1 MGRLCLLLV
10 VTLSS
15 LTCQVLCSG
24 MFELKL
30 QEFLNKKG
38 IQGNSNCCPRGSAQS
53 QHQQCECKTF
63 FRVCLKHYQAN
74 VSPEPPCTYGGAV
87 TPVLGSNS
95 FQVPETNAESFTNPI
110 RFPFGFT
117 WPGTF
122 SLIIEALHTD
132 SLDDL
137 ATDNPERLISRTTTQ
152 RHLTVGEE
160 WSKDMQ
166 TGGRTELRYAYR
178 FLCDEHYYGEGC
190 SVFCRPRDDA
200 FGHFSCGERG
210 EIICNSGWKGAYC
223 TEPICLPGCDEEH
236 GFCEKPGE
244 CKCRVG
250 FSGRYCDDCI
260 RYPGCLH
267 GTCQQ
272 PWQCNCQEGW
282 GGLFCNQDLNYCT
295 HHKPCVNGATCTN
308 TGQGSYTCSC
318 LPGYS
323 GANCEI
329 EVNECSGNPC
339 RNGGS
344 CTDNDNGYKCTCPP
358 GFYGKNCELSA
369 NTCAD
374 GPCFNGGRCADNPEG
389 GYFCQCPMGYAGF
402 NCEKKIDHCS
412 SNPCLNGA
420 ECVDLVN
427 SYMCQCLDGFSG
439 PNCADSSSLSGNCL
453 SFPCDN
459 GGTCQEGVNGYTCTC
474 PPGYTG
480 ENCSSPISRCH
491 HNPCHNGATC
501 HERGGRYVCACVPGY
516 GGHNCQFL
524 LPEVP
529 KGQPVVDG
537 PDRRYSSPESE
548 NVEDEEDDD
557 SGFPWTAVCAG
568 IFLVLVILIGCSVLV
583 VFVRVKLQD
592 RQSHHGDSVHSDS
605 HETMNNLTTTNNCL
619 RSDLGTKELGPMMT
633 TSIKNNNKKADYHSD
648 LAGSLGGLSGISGLN
663 GSEKNGFKSRY
674 SSVEYNLV
682 HEVRS
687 EELPLCKEE
696 QREEPEVK
704 CEMLDESHS
713 EEQCRKRQISSASE
727 NNQVEESP
735 SCSEAKYQSSSELNN
750 HAASELKYQSCSD
763 IKYRSTCDVKYQSS
777 SDVDYHN
784 PSDNR
789 YQCTNDTKY
798 QSVYVMSD
806 QKDECIIATE
816 SDKALVTGCHMP
828 PCCT

>member
-1 MGRLCLLLV
+1 TMGRLYLLLV
-10 VTLSS
+10 TLSL

-24 MFELKL
+24 VFELKL

-38 IQGNSNCCPRGSAQS
+38 VTGNANCCPGGSAHLQG
-53 QHQQCECKTF
+53 QQQCECKTF
-63 FRVCLKHYQAN
+63 FRVCLKHYQAS
-74 VSPEPPCTYGGAV
+74 VSPEPPCTYGGTV

-95 FQVPETNAESFTNPI
+95 FQVPETNADSFTNPI

-137 ATDNPERLISRTTTQ
+137 TTDNPERLISRVTAQ
-152 RHLTVGEE
+152 RHLAVGEE

-166 TGGRTELRYAYR
+166 TVGRTELRYSYR
-178 FLCDEHYYGEGC
+178 FLCDEHYYGDGC

-200 FGHFSCGERG
+200 FGHFTCGERG
-210 EIICNSGWKGAYC
+210 EIICNSGWKGQYC

-236 GFCEKPGE
+236 GFCDKPGE

-295 HHKPCVNGATCTN
+295 HHKPCLNGATCTN

-318 LPGYS
+318 PPGYT
-323 GANCEI
+323 GASCELQ
-329 EVNECSGNPC
+329 VNKCSGSPC

-344 CTDNDNGYKCTCPP
+344 CTDNDSGYKCTCPP
-358 GFYGKNCELSA
+358 GFYGNSCELSA

-374 GPCFNGGRCADNPEG
+374 GPCFNGGRCIDNPEG
-389 GYFCQCPMGYAGF
+389 GYFCQCPVGYAGF

-427 SYMCQCLDGFSG
+427 SYLCQCPEGFFG
-439 PNCADSSSLSGNCL
+439 PKCEDSSSISGQCL
-453 SFPCDN
+453 SFPCQN

-480 ENCSSPISRCH
+480 KNCSSPISRCY

-524 LPEVP
+524 LPEVA
-529 KGQPVVDG
+529 DG
-537 PDRRYSSPESE
+537 PDRRYSSSE
-548 NVEDEEDDD
+548 TGNVEGEEDDD
-557 SGFPWTAVCAG
+557 SRFPWTAVCAG
-568 IFLVLVILIGCSVLV
+568 VFLVLVILIGCSVLV
-583 VFVRVKLQD
+583 VYIRIKLQE
-592 RQSHHGDSVHSDS
+592 RHSHHGDSIHSDS

-619 RSDLGTKELGPMMT
+619 RSDKELGPTMT
-633 TSIKNNNKKADYHSD
+633 TSIKNTNKKADYHAD
-648 LAGSLGGLSGISGLN
+648 L
-663 GSEKNGFKSRY
+663 KNGFKTRY
-674 SSVEYNLV
+674 PSVEYNLV
-682 HEVRS
+682 HELRP
-687 EELPLCKEE
+687 EELSLCKEE
-696 QREEPEVK
+696 EHDVPEVK
-704 CEMLDESHS
+704 CEMLDESDS
-713 EEQCRKRQISSASE
+713 EESYRKRR
-727 NNQVEESP
+727 N
-735 SCSEAKYQSSSELNN
+735 
-750 HAASELKYQSCSD
+750 
-763 IKYRSTCDVKYQSS
+763 ST
-777 SDVDYHN
+777 
-784 PSDNR
+784 
-789 YQCTNDTKY
+789 TDTKY

-816 SDKALVTGCHMP
+816 VSTQKSNHINV
-828 PCCT
+828 